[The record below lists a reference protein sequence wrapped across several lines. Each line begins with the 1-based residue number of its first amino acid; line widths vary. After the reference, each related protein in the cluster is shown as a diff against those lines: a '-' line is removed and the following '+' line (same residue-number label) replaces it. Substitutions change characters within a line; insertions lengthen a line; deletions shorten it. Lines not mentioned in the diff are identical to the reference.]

1 MVEIVIVEIVFLFC
15 DLNTVITLMRCSS
28 LGRLKQIAFQIRA
41 FLSFDRQF
49 HQGYASE
56 LWPKILDH
64 AFPHMST
71 MRLEDK
77 ILIICERAIANQE
90 SKAAGLLHFVEFASG
105 RGNLSKALLR
115 KGLTG
120 AAFDI
125 IYSELHDCLSP
136 AGFRLWLVALSAM
149 TNKGLCWFGTK
160 CSSWVLLCLAQ
171 SNRRPENMYWGDTA
185 KEFVQNGN
193 ALMAVTSFL
202 YFIGRLLGHYCI
214 LEQPKTSCMPLV
226 SLMASVLKYFHCF
239 KCDTY
244 LRSYGSAS
252 QKPVQLIGND
262 AKLKDLEREMPMNCG
277 SELCTRDEDGGFT
290 GKKDE
295 LHESEVYPVLFGEA
309 VADFFMTRIRVT

>member
-1 MVEIVIVEIVFLFC
+1 MVEILIVEIVFLFC

-49 HQGYASE
+49 LQGYASE

-64 AFPHMST
+64 AFPHLAT
-71 MRLEDK
+71 MLLEDK
-77 ILIICERAIANQE
+77 ILLICERAIANQD
-90 SKAAGLLHFVEFASG
+90 SNAAGLLHFVEFASG
-105 RGNLSKALLR
+105 GGNLSKALLR

-120 AAFDI
+120 AAFDV

-149 TNKGLCWFGTK
+149 TNKGFCPFGTK

-202 YFIGRLLGHYCI
+202 YFIGRILGHYCI
-214 LEQPKTSCMPLV
+214 LEQPKTSCMPSV
-226 SLMASVLKYFHCF
+226 SLMASVLSYFHCF
-239 KCDTY
+239 KCETY
-244 LRSYGSAS
+244 LGSYGVWFGIAEAGSAS
-252 QKPVQLIGND
+252 WK
-262 AKLKDLEREMPMNCG
+262 
-277 SELCTRDEDGGFT
+277 
-290 GKKDE
+290 
-295 LHESEVYPVLFGEA
+295 
-309 VADFFMTRIRVT
+309 